1 MSNTEQI
8 AHVRALED
16 GSYETQPLL
25 DHLHGVAELAQSY
38 AERITTYPELGE
50 IGYLLGLLHDLGKYQ
65 EGFQR
70 YIRQQSGL
78 DPTLNGWRTPHSPA
92 GARYAYDLTQVGG
105 NQQLLKILSLCIGA
119 HHRGLYDASEW
130 KGQVVDSSDT
140 KRAVANLVRGLQPE
154 ASQFE

>member
-1 MSNTEQI
+1 MSNTKQI
-8 AHVRALED
+8 AHVRALEN

-38 AERITTYPELGE
+38 AKRITDDPELGE

-78 DPTLNGWRTPHSPA
+78 DPTLSGWRTPHSPA
-92 GARYAYDLTQVGG
+92 GARYAYNLKQVGG
-105 NQQLLKILSLCIGA
+105 ISNYS
-119 HHRGLYDASEW
+119 RFSRSASGRTTEGSTMTPSGED
-130 KGQVVDSSDT
+130 KLFV
-140 KRAVANLVRGLQPE
+140 LVTPSEQW
-154 ASQFE
+154 QT